1 MKNRRQFLQTTLVVG
16 GALVAPLH
24 GLKSTQATG
33 SGAAADSD
41 AMDAWD
47 QVPKILGRIIPP
59 TFPDHDFDVADF
71 GALGDNSTDCTAA
84 FEKAIAACNT
94 AGGGR
99 VVVNPGQYMT
109 GAIHLKSNVNL
120 HIAYGATIRFTRD
133 TSKYP
138 TVFTRWE
145 GVEVMN
151 YSPFIY
157 AFEQENIA
165 VSGKGTIDGN
175 ADCEHWWPWKGRND
189 CGWKPGDPSQEN
201 DRNHLFEMA
210 EQGVPVEQRIFGR
223 GHYLRPNFIQPY
235 RCKNVLIEDVTLYNS
250 PMWQVHPVLCTNVT
264 VRGLTIS
271 SYGPNTDGC
280 DPECCTDVLIDNVFF
295 NTGDDCIALNSGRN
309 ADARRVNV
317 PCRNVIVRNCRM
329 QTGHGGVSLGS
340 QCTGGISEVFVEN
353 CEMGSKDLWFAIRI
367 KNNAMRGGVVENVYV
382 RNLDVK
388 TVKTAGVAIDF
399 NYEEGDKGKFTPV
412 TRNVYVRNLTAQR
425 SEYALYLRGFKN
437 APIEEIHLTNC
448 QFNQVAKPSVLEN
461 VKELSLQ
468 NVSINGKVLSQP
480 A

>member
-1 MKNRRQFLQTTLVVG
+1 MDMKNRRQFLKTALVG
-16 GALVAPLH
+16 GGVLLAPARLAY
-24 GLKSTQATG
+24 SATA
-33 SGAAADSD
+33 SEPDTA
-41 AMDAWD
+41 DAWK
-47 QVPKILGRIIPP
+47 QVPGILERIVPP
-59 TFPDHDFDVADF
+59 TFPDRDFDIADF
-71 GALGDNSTDCTAA
+71 GALGDNNTDCTPA
-84 FEKAIAACNT
+84 FEKAIAACHA

-99 VVVNPGQYMT
+99 VVVNPGQYLT
-109 GAIHLKSNVNL
+109 GAIALKSHVNL
-120 HIAYGATIRFTRD
+120 HVAQGATIRFTRD

-165 VSGKGTIDGN
+165 ITGKGTIDGN
-175 ADCEHWWPWKGRND
+175 ADCQHWWPWKGRTD
-189 CGWKPGDPSQEN
+189 CGWKAGDASQED

-210 EQGVPVEQRIFGR
+210 EQGVPVEQRIFGQ

-235 RCKNVLIEDVTLYNS
+235 RCKNVLLEDVTLYNS
-250 PMWQVHPVLCTNVT
+250 PMWQIHPVLCTNVT

-280 DPECCTDVLIDNVFF
+280 DPECCTDVLIENCFF

-309 ADARRVNV
+309 ADGRRVNV
-317 PCRNVIVRNCRM
+317 PCRNVIVRNCTM

-340 QCTGGISEVFVEN
+340 QVTGGISNIFVED
-353 CEMGSKDLWFAIRI
+353 CHMGTRDLWFAIRI

-382 RNLDVK
+382 RNIDVK
-388 TVKTAGVAIDF
+388 AVKTAGVAIDF
-399 NYEEGDKGKFTPV
+399 FYEEGEKGKFTPV
-412 TRNVYVRNLTAQR
+412 ARNVNITNLTTQK
-425 SEYALYLRGFKN
+425 SEYALYFRGFKA
-437 APIEEIHLTNC
+437 APIQGIHLTDC
-448 QFNQVAKPSVLEN
+448 QFKGVAKPNVLEN
-461 VKELSLQ
+461 INGLELT
-468 NVSINGKVLSQP
+468 NVSVNGKTVIQP